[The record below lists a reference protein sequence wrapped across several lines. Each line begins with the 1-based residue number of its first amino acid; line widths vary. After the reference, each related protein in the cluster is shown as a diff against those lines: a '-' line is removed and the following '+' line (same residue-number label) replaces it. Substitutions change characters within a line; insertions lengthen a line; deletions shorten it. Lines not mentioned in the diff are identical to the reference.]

1 MPRSPARRR
10 VLLHESDFAEAL
22 GVRGHELMLQ
32 ANVLL
37 ASGAS
42 TWGER
47 RYDRFHILATGLE
60 SFLDDHGARAN
71 KSFFR
76 IRETVAVQRWLS
88 LAASALAHL
97 DGRLGSYPLQ
107 PEGWAEE
114 KLRLPLQEAL
124 GRLDGYLRTAAQVLR
139 KEWVRADAVW
149 AEGTPEADMNEALAS
164 LSLPADRD
172 QDDPGAGEMAE
183 SQSAAARFASRYQRL
198 TQAWTPG
205 ARRRVSGLTELR
217 AFMEAYC
224 SESIARGFE
233 ARAHNLQSEFD
244 SVVAGTT
251 EVQEHPQLRSLRSS
265 VSLSL
270 HLLEA
275 GTALTHLYERHDL
288 HERHGE
294 SRELFDTMV
303 STEELLDIVVNTC
316 VAGAYECLA
325 AGAPLA
331 DEMILQLTSQ
341 EERECVLP
349 EGIQMHA
356 RPISL
361 IVRVT
366 SHHGT
371 PVEMV
376 VEGEAASAAS
386 MMALLVLVGARP
398 KQRSFGFRGDRAVL
412 DDLEALFAA
421 GLGENGLDVLPAQ
434 LGYLRA

>member
-42 TWGER
+42 SWGER
-47 RYDRFHILATGLE
+47 RYDRFHTLATELE
-60 SFLDDHGARAN
+60 GFLDDHGARAN
-71 KSFFR
+71 QAFFR

-97 DGRLGSYPLQ
+97 DGRLGSYPLH

-114 KLRLPLQEAL
+114 ALRQPLQEAL
-124 GRLDGYLRTAAQVLR
+124 GRLDGYLRTASQVLR
-139 KEWVRADAVW
+139 KEWVKADAVW
-149 AEGTPEADMNEALAS
+149 AEGTPEADSNEALAS
-164 LSLPADRD
+164 LSLAADRD
-172 QDDPGAGEMAE
+172 QDDPGADALANF
-183 SQSAAARFASRYQRL
+183 QSAAARFASRFQRL
-198 TQAWTPG
+198 MQAWTPG
-205 ARRRVSGLTELR
+205 ARRRASGLTHLR
-217 AFMEAYC
+217 GFMEAYC
-224 SESIARGFE
+224 SESIARQFE

-244 SVVAGTT
+244 SEVAGTA
-251 EVQEHPQLRSLRSS
+251 EVQEYPQLRALRSS
-265 VSLSL
+265 VSLCL

-294 SRELFDTMV
+294 SRELFDTLV

-316 VAGAYECLA
+316 VVGAYECLA
-325 AGAPLA
+325 ASAPLA
-331 DEMILQLTSQ
+331 DEVISQLTSQ
-341 EERECVLP
+341 EEREYVLP
-349 EGIQMHA
+349 EGVQMHA
-356 RPISL
+356 RPVSL

-376 VEGEAASAAS
+376 VDGETASAAS

-398 KQRSFGFRGDRAVL
+398 QQRSFGFRGDCAVL
-412 DDLEALFAA
+412 DDLEILFAA
-421 GLGENGLDVLPAQ
+421 GLGENGLEKLPDQ
-434 LGYLRA
+434 LSYLRA

>member
-32 ANVLL
+32 ANILL

-47 RYDRFHILATGLE
+47 RYDQFHILATGLE

-71 KSFFR
+71 QAFFR
-76 IRETVAVQRWLS
+76 LRETVAVQRWLS

-97 DGRLGSYPLQ
+97 DGRLGSYPLR

-114 KLRLPLQEAL
+114 MLRSPLQEAL

-139 KEWVRADAVW
+139 KEWVRAGAVW
-149 AEGTPEADMNEALAS
+149 AEDATEGVLNEALAS

-172 QDDPGAGEMAE
+172 QDDPGAEMVEAH
-183 SQSAAARFASRYQRL
+183 SAAARFASRYQRL

-205 ARRRVSGLTELR
+205 ARRRVSGLKELR

-224 SESIARGFE
+224 SESIARRFE

-244 SVVAGTT
+244 SEVAGTA
-251 EVQEHPQLRSLRSS
+251 EAQEYPQLLALRSS

-294 SRELFDTMV
+294 SRELFDTLV
-303 STEELLDIVVNTC
+303 STEELLDIVANTC
-316 VAGAYECLA
+316 VVGAYECLA

-331 DEMILQLTSQ
+331 EEMISQLTSQ
-341 EERECVLP
+341 VEREFVLP
-349 EGIQMHA
+349 EGVQMHA

-376 VEGEAASAAS
+376 VDGETASAAS

-398 KQRSFGFRGDRAVL
+398 QQRSFGFRGDSAVL
-412 DDLEALFAA
+412 EDLEVLFAA
-421 GLGENGLDVLPAQ
+421 GLGENGLDELPAQ
-434 LGYLRA
+434 LGYLRS